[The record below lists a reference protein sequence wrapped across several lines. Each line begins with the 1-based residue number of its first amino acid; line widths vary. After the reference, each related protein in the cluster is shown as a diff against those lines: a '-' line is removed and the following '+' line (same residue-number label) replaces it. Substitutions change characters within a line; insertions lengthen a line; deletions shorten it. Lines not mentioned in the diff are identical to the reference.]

1 MERQG
6 RAKMAE
12 LEPRWPKRA
21 PRWSR
26 DGQIE
31 DKMEPTWLQDAK
43 DVSTWADI
51 VPILK
56 KLHFPPVF
64 VDFRNPKGASGCPRE
79 SQGRAKTA
87 KLEPRWLQDGP
98 RDRQDGQVGA
108 KREPTWLQ
116 DGPRCAKTEPRE
128 RQVGAEMEPTLL
140 QDAKDASTWADIVPI
155 LKLLHF
161 PLVFPQT
168 RSDAG
173 ANL

>member
-21 PRWSR
+21 PRWSQ
-26 DGQIE
+26 DGQVGV
-31 DKMEPTWLQDAK
+31 KMEPTWLQDGK

-56 KLHFPPVF
+56 KLHFPLVF
-64 VDFRNPKGASGCPRE
+64 LGFRSPKGASGCPRE

-87 KLEPRWLQDGP
+87 KLKPRWLQDGP

-116 DGPRCAKTEPRE
+116 DGPRCASLSRHRRPTWPQAQNHCACASNQPLRGGGH
-128 RQVGAEMEPTLL
+128 QVLSVNRVGGGA
-140 QDAKDASTWADIVPI
+140 D
-155 LKLLHF
+155 
-161 PLVFPQT
+161 
-168 RSDAG
+168 RSIY
-173 ANL
+173 